1 MNNED
6 LSKRVKKSNEQLQS
20 EYDLDS
26 RLNKWALTKSDVD
39 GIEDSEM
46 IYPNTIAKS
55 KHTIIVAD
63 SGGGKTTIFLSVAK
77 YLASQGLEVSY
88 FDFDSAQDDMKKYAL
103 FAEEHGFKYITE
115 TKTNL
120 EGHMLVPELLEMV
133 KEVPQ
138 ETASN
143 QVFFFDTMRMFTLDL
158 DQKQTT
164 KFLLGVRKL
173 TQYGVTCTTLHHNN
187 KRPEMDGSGM
197 FAGLN
202 NIKTNC
208 DNLIYLS
215 AQFHDDGS
223 MTVSSNT
230 NPPQAKRRSDTKN
243 MSWRIKDRIAT
254 PLEEFVPIASIPDDD
269 QSIILKIKDL
279 LIKHGELN
287 ESHLQKLVQQEKITG
302 RRVLKRILTMYR
314 GKEFDYRQGDKNA
327 HLYSIKT

>member
-1 MNNED
+1 MNYDKHIKEINNPRNQSQSLCD
-6 LSKRVKKSNEQLQS
+6 LVTQLS
-20 EYDLDS
+20 E
-26 RLNKWALTKSDVD
+26 WTLTKEDVTN
-39 GIEDSEM
+39 IEDSEM

-55 KHTIIVAD
+55 KHTIVVAD
-63 SGGGKTTIFLSVAK
+63 SGGGKTTIFLSVAA
-77 YLASQGLEVSY
+77 YLASQGFEVSY

-120 EGHMLVPELLEMV
+120 EGHMLFPELLEMV

-138 ETASN
+138 ENASN

-202 NIKTNC
+202 NVKTNC

-254 PLEEFVPIASIPDDD
+254 PLEDFVPITSIQDDD

-287 ESHLQKLVQQEKITG
+287 ESHLQKLVQQENITG
-302 RRVLKRILTMYR
+302 RRHLKRILTKCRDTEFHYR
-314 GKEFDYRQGDKNA
+314 KGDKNA
-327 HLYSIKT
+327 HLYSIKA

>member
-6 LSKRVKKSNEQLQS
+6 LSNRVKNSTEQSQS
-20 EYDLDS
+20 KYSLDTQ
-26 RLNKWALTKSDVD
+26 LDKWALTKSDVD
-39 GIEDSEM
+39 SIEDSEM

-55 KHTIIVAD
+55 KHTIVVAD
-63 SGGGKTTIFLSVAK
+63 SGGGKTTIFLAVAA
-77 YLASQGLEVSY
+77 YLASLGFDVSY
-88 FDFDSAQDDMKKYAL
+88 FDYDSAQDDMKKYAL
-103 FAEEHGFKYITE
+103 FAKEHGFKYITE

-120 EGHMLVPELLEMV
+120 EGHMLVSELLEMV

-158 DQKQTT
+158 DPKQTT

-243 MSWRIKDRIAT
+243 MSWSIKDRIAI
-254 PLEEFVPIASIPDDD
+254 PLENFVPIISIPEDD
-269 QSIILKIKDL
+269 QSIIAKIKDL

-287 ESHLQKLVQQEKITG
+287 ESHLRHLVLQEKITG
-302 RRVLKRILTMYR
+302 RRALKRILTTYR
-314 GKEFDYRQGDKNA
+314 GEEFDYRVGNKNA
-327 HLYSIKT
+327 HIYSIKT